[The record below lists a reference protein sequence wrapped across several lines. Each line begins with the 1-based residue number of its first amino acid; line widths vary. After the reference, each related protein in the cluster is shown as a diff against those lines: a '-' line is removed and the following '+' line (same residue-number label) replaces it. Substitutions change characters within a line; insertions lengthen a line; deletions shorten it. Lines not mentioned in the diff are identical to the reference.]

1 MCGFSGYES
10 ALGAT
15 LVSDT
20 DVLLDDALLLVEQN
34 FYFLHMGEFLGK
46 LTKTE
51 DLSDRSLFVVKK
63 YDNDQAYY
71 FNAELIHELLV
82 NARETQNEAISLFEY
97 FVEFNAFRGICMAM
111 VESLRFESPFK
122 VFMQRLCGEQYEN
135 FVDILSFVRNV
146 LSHNIHSEIRLS
158 EKDYDGT
165 LKRIRRMG
173 RNPNIAFAFQYAL
186 RLPELGAPND
196 AYTFTCQIDF
206 ESLEEGMPF
215 LEILS
220 MWELLMLS
228 ELCFNLVMTYR
239 RKEEKEL
246 QEEAMGEEM

>member
-1 MCGFSGYES
+1 M
-10 ALGAT
+10 
-15 LVSDT
+15 SDT

-46 LTKTE
+46 LAKTE

-63 YDNDQAYY
+63 YEDEKAYY
-71 FNAELIHELLV
+71 FNADIIQELLN
-82 NARETQNEAISLFEY
+82 NAKQTSKEEISLFEY

-111 VESLRFESPFK
+111 VESLRFDSPFK
-122 VFMQRLCGEQYEN
+122 AFMQNLFGKQYEN
-135 FVDILSFVRNV
+135 FFDLVSFVRNV

-173 RNPNIAFAFQYAL
+173 RNPNILFSFQYAL
-186 RLPELGAPND
+186 NLPELGAPNE
-196 AYTFTCQIDF
+196 AYVFTCHVDF
-206 ESLEEGMPF
+206 DALKEGMPF
-215 LEILS
+215 LEIIS

-239 RKEEKEL
+239 LKEEKKED
-246 QEEAMGEEM
+246 